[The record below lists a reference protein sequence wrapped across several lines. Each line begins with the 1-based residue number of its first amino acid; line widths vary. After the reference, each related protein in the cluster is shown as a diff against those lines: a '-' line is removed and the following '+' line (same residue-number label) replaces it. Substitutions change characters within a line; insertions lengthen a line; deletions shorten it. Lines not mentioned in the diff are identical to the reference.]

1 MKRRLLSIVM
11 VIALLVAMLAGC
23 KSNDKDKETNQP
35 VTTDDNKK
43 TDNGKTKDD
52 NDTSGGLTYKGI
64 DISKEVKLKMYLLGD
79 RTKDFDL
86 VYSEINKILKEKVNA
101 TVEVDFLSW
110 SDHDTRYSLLFSGG
124 EDFDLIFTASSW
136 GHYEETA
143 SMGGFYELTEDFIKT
158 YAPDIWEVVPEAGW
172 SQALVDNK
180 VYMVPNYQNEFAVH
194 VLAVRGD
201 LMEKYG
207 FSDITSWNQLIDF
220 YEKVAE
226 NETGITPLGTQGSGL
241 LYPFYLHKGV
251 DTVGG
256 TPAELFVFN
265 TIDPDD
271 LSISFALDWDGFI
284 EYANAVHDMYNKG
297 FWSADSMAT
306 TEERQDSFLKGTA
319 ASMVWNLGTCQMYAN
334 QANQEHPEW
343 KCTVVDIA
351 SHIPKGVNPY
361 INNGI
366 AINATSKNKERAM
379 MVLNEFYT
387 NPEVF
392 DLAMLG
398 VEGVHWEA
406 VGDDQFI
413 ELEKSSDY
421 GVDSNCNWG
430 WTNMEIK
437 RTKYNEN
444 PTIPDLKAIALT
456 DLWNENIKPDHI
468 YDGFTFDSSKVSSE
482 IAAVDTVLAQYYNPI
497 IYGMAGDVDKA
508 ISELR
513 KQLENAGINTIYEE
527 IKAQAA
533 AFVDNN

>member
-226 NETGITPLGTQGSGL
+226 NETGITPLGTKEVA
-241 LYPFYLHKGV
+241 F
-251 DTVGG
+251 
-256 TPAELFVFN
+256 
-265 TIDPDD
+265 
-271 LSISFALDWDGFI
+271 SIHFI
-284 EYANAVHDMYNKG
+284 
-297 FWSADSMAT
+297 
-306 TEERQDSFLKGTA
+306 
-319 ASMVWNLGTCQMYAN
+319 
-334 QANQEHPEW
+334 
-343 KCTVVDIA
+343 
-351 SHIPKGVNPY
+351 Y
-361 INNGI
+361 I
-366 AINATSKNKERAM
+366 
-379 MVLNEFYT
+379 
-387 NPEVF
+387 
-392 DLAMLG
+392 
-398 VEGVHWEA
+398 
-406 VGDDQFI
+406 
-413 ELEKSSDY
+413 
-421 GVDSNCNWG
+421 
-430 WTNMEIK
+430 
-437 RTKYNEN
+437 
-444 PTIPDLKAIALT
+444 
-456 DLWNENIKPDHI
+456 
-468 YDGFTFDSSKVSSE
+468 KV
-482 IAAVDTVLAQYYNPI
+482 
-497 IYGMAGDVDKA
+497 
-508 ISELR
+508 
-513 KQLENAGINTIYEE
+513 
-527 IKAQAA
+527 
-533 AFVDNN
+533 